1 MSRYITDMCARL
13 IMLIISL
20 LTGVVFNQ
28 GKCLAVSHSQAD
40 SKKDSIET
48 YNNLGVQGIREGN
61 FENAMVNLTRSL
73 DLINKYFPK
82 DYEKLVYVYIRLGVI
97 NSSLWNF
104 KDAIEKYNRAESLC
118 NRYTRDKNSDIGLIN
133 YHKGRIFKQTGDY
146 EKAKQHYQIAL
157 NIFESDDVMSHPTKD
172 KYISIIYVNNSIGS
186 LYYEM
191 KDYKTAIEHYKKC
204 ESLANKWHNEFLP
217 ITYENLADCYTRT
230 KKYDE
235 AEKYYELAIKHHL
248 QGKKQEYK
256 YLLANV
262 YKYYAEMCLETG
274 QYDKAY
280 HLLQKAYS
288 IYTKHWGLTQPE
300 TSECLL
306 DFGKYFEKTGK
317 TDSALYYYQK
327 SIICLSEGFSDMS
340 IYANPSPDMA
350 ISPLHLINSLK
361 HKAVAL
367 SGYYFMTR
375 HFKDLEASLNTYE
388 LAIRLIDKIRL
399 GYQTPESKLFLS
411 ENEKATYISA
421 MHTAYNMWKTSADKK
436 YLNKAFEYSERS
448 KASVLLA
455 AIRTSEARNFAGIP
469 DTLLENEH
477 NLLRDIALYK
487 ELIFE
492 EKRKEKPEE
501 NKIRNWEQK
510 LFTITG
516 EYDNLIKLLED
527 SFPKYYSLKYN
538 TQVATVDSLQRMLKV
553 NHVIVEYSICDTC
566 LFIFHIEKNTA
577 GIIYSRIDT
586 SFHASLNRIIH
597 QLNNFDYTSSSIED
611 LRRYKD
617 DSYNVYRYL
626 IKPISKITDSR
637 KLTIV
642 PDELLALLPF
652 EALVTER
659 KTNGRESYRTLSYML
674 YKYTVSYSF
683 SSTLYFM
690 ETKHKSIEKIKK
702 LLAFAPGYDT
712 TKATDEIATRAQL
725 LRHYREGLSP
735 IPGAKEEVAA
745 ISRIIPSDI
754 FEDDYATERLF
765 KDTAGFYD
773 MLHLAMHTIINNTEP
788 MFSKLA
794 FTLTAD
800 TAEDGLLNTYE
811 IYNMNLIARLAVLS
825 SCSSGE
831 GVLRKGEGVMS
842 LARAFMYAGCP
853 GIVMTLW
860 VIEDKSGVKIMTEF
874 YRALSR
880 GRAKDAA
887 LRKAKIKF
895 IEEANLTQAHPFYWS
910 AYICVGNTDPLF
922 IPTTLIRIIVISV
935 LTGVAIL
942 WIIKRI
948 LRKRKK
954 KIPQPAETSPWFKI

>member
-1 MSRYITDMCARL
+1 
-13 IMLIISL
+13 MLIIFL
-20 LTGVVFNQ
+20 LTGVVLNQ
-28 GKCLAVSHSQAD
+28 SKCLAISHSQSD
-40 SKKDSIET
+40 IEKDSIEI
-48 YNNLGVQGIREGN
+48 YNNLGVQSAREGY
-61 FENAMVNLTRSL
+61 FESAKVYLTRSL
-73 DLINKYFPK
+73 YLINKYYPD
-82 DYEKLVYVYIRLGVI
+82 DYEKLVKVYIRLGII
-97 NSSLWNF
+97 NSSMWNF
-104 KDAIEKYNRAESLC
+104 NDAIEKYNKAENLC
-118 NRYTRDKNSDIGLIN
+118 NKYTRDKKSNIGLIN

-157 NIFESDDVMSHPTKD
+157 NTFESGEVMSHPAKD
-172 KYISIIYVNNSIGS
+172 KFISIIFVNNSLGS

-191 KDYKTAIEHYKKC
+191 KDYKTAIDHYKKC
-204 ESLANKWHNEFLP
+204 ESLANTWYNEFLP
-217 ITYENLADCYTRT
+217 ITYENLADCYART

-235 AEKYYELAIKHHL
+235 AERYYELAIRHHIE
-248 QGKKQEYK
+248 GKKQEYK

-262 YKYYAEMCLETG
+262 YKYYAEMCLEIS
-274 QYDKAY
+274 QYNKAY
-280 HLLQKAYS
+280 DLLQKAYS
-288 IYTKHWGLTQPE
+288 IYIRNWGMTHPE

-306 DFGKYFEKTGK
+306 NFGKYFEKTGK
-317 TDSALYYYQK
+317 PDSALYYYQK

-340 IYANPSPDMA
+340 IYSNPSPDMA

-361 HKAVAL
+361 HKAAAL

-375 HFKDLEASLNTYE
+375 KFKDLEASLSTYD

-399 GYQTPESKLFLS
+399 GYQTQESKLFLS

-421 MHTAYNMWKTSADKK
+421 IHTAYNMWKTSADKK
-436 YLNKAFEYSERS
+436 YLNKAFEYAERS

-469 DTLLENEH
+469 GTLLENEN

-492 EKRKEKPEE
+492 EKRNEKPDEK
-501 NKIRNWEQK
+501 KITNWEQK

-538 TQVATVDSLQRMLKV
+538 TQVATVDTLQQMLKV
-553 NHVIVEYSICDTC
+553 NHAIVEYSLCDTC
-566 LFIFHIEKNTA
+566 FFIFHIEKSTA
-577 GIIYSRIDT
+577 NIIYKRIDT
-586 SFHASLNRIIH
+586 AFHTSLNNIIH
-597 QLNNFDYTSSSIED
+597 QLNNFDYTSSNIGDLKSYIEYSYY
-611 LRRYKD
+611 LYK
-617 DSYNVYRYL
+617 YL
-626 IKPISKITDSR
+626 IRPVEKQTDSR

-642 PDELLALLPF
+642 PDELLAFLPF
-652 EALVTER
+652 EALISETE
-659 KTNGRESYRTLSYML
+659 TEGRESYKTLSYLL
-674 YKYTVSYSF
+674 YKYNMSYSF

-690 ETKHKSIEKIKK
+690 ETKHKHIEKIKK
-702 LLAFAPGYDT
+702 LLAFAPGYGT
-712 TKATDEIATRAQL
+712 TETTGEILTRAQL
-725 LRHYREGLSP
+725 RQSYREGLSP
-735 IPGAKEEVAA
+735 IPGAKEEVAG

-765 KDTAGFYD
+765 KDTAGYYD
-773 MLHLAMHTIINNTEP
+773 LLHLAMHTIINNTDP
-788 MFSKLA
+788 MFSKLV
-794 FTLTAD
+794 FTQTAD

-811 IYNMNLIARLAVLS
+811 IYNMNLTARLAVLS

-831 GVLRKGEGVMS
+831 GVLKKGEGVMS

-853 GIVMTLW
+853 SIVMTLW

-874 YRALSR
+874 YRALSK

-887 LRKAKIKF
+887 LRKAKIRF

-910 AYICVGNTDPLF
+910 AYICVGNTEPLF
-922 IPTTLIRIIVISV
+922 IPKALIRIIVISV
-935 LTGVAIL
+935 LAGVAIL

-954 KIPQPAETSPWFKI
+954 KIPQLPETSPWFKI